1 MQGGIRTRK
10 TLFLKQRDG
19 GSNAVPTIE
28 GADGA
33 LPLDNHSMAPGK
45 GFEPLAVGLE
55 PTMLPL
61 HYPGISQPRRAENQ
75 ADLEFSAAFVRTI
88 IASKVVPN
96 TAAKTTKLSKVG
108 KVNPRCHL

>member
-1 MQGGIRTRK
+1 M
-10 TLFLKQRDG
+10 
-19 GSNAVPTIE
+19 
-28 GADGA
+28 
-33 LPLDNHSMAPGK
+33 
-45 GFEPLAVGLE
+45 
-55 PTMLPL
+55 
-61 HYPGISQPRRAENQ
+61 SQPRRAENQ